1 MKNIGSQL
9 NYFKKKVRNSVTP
22 IVEAQPAKS
31 IDQKIA
37 DLVTEMGVYKEEI
50 NGSECLSTIRA

>member
-31 IDQKIA
+31 IGQKIV